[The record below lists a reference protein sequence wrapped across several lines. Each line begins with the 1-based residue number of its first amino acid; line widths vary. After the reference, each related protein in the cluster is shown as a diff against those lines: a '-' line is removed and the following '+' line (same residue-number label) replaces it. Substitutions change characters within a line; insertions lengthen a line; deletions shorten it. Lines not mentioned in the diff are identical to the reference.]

1 MSFRNR
7 LTIFFIVLV
16 IIPMVVVAT
25 VGFVLAADSEQG
37 KIDARL
43 LEAQRSASGLFR
55 EFQDRGELAAR
66 SIGRDAQLS
75 AAIQAGKRGPIQ
87 ARLNELATE
96 TRAVRTVLSLDG
108 PGRFETGRGEAV
120 APARTRL
127 IDAEGASAGV
137 LTVSVIAAQDYAQL
151 VERVTGTK
159 VVIAGSGGRIASTLP
174 AAAAAEKLP
183 ARGDVEVAG
192 QKRRV
197 TGFDGPR
204 FEGGR
209 VDVRLL
215 AEAGG
220 AGPSG
225 AALEVL
231 AILIAALIA
240 AFAFALTVSRSLQS
254 QIQRLLQA
262 ARQMAQGDFGVE
274 VPTEGSDEFALL
286 GIQFNEMAR
295 QLEGRLEELQLERK
309 RLRAAI
315 QRVGQSFGKTLER
328 GALLEIAV
336 QTAVD
341 GVGADAGRAALRS
354 ESHSRFEEIAG
365 EGDVIRYRDVISAAE
380 AGALDSGTTFE
391 SELGDAHALSHPLR
405 AQDTGRILGML
416 SVART
421 EKGFT
426 LGEQELFGYLAG
438 QAGVSI
444 ENADL
449 HDTVKRQAV
458 TDELTGLFNHRRF
471 QEVIANEVE
480 RTKRGGPGMGLIM
493 LDIDNFKRVNDT
505 YGHMQGDLV
514 LREVAAVLRESSREI
529 DEPARYGGEEMAVAL
544 PGTDLEGAYLFAER
558 VRRSI
563 ESLDLPLLEG
573 EGSLRVTA
581 SFGAAALPADHDKA
595 DKDTLVAAAD
605 AALYRAKRSGKNR
618 TVRAE

>member
-16 IIPMVVVAT
+16 ILPMVVVAT
-25 VGFVLAADSEQG
+25 VGFVLAAASEQG
-37 KIDARL
+37 KTDASLSAAR
-43 LEAQRSASGLFR
+43 RSAAGLFR
-55 EFQDRGELAAR
+55 EFQDRAEVAAR
-66 SIGRDAQLS
+66 NIGQDAELS
-75 AAIQAGKRGPIQ
+75 AAIEAGKRGPIQ
-87 ARLNELATE
+87 TRLEALATE
-96 TRAVRTVLSLDG
+96 NNAVRTLMRLEKT
-108 PGRFETGRGEAV
+108 GRFETGRGAAV
-120 APARTRL
+120 APARSRL
-127 IDAEGASAGV
+127 IDAQGATVGV
-137 LTVSVIAAQDYAQL
+137 LTVSVISAKDYGLL
-151 VERVTGTK
+151 VERVTATE
-159 VVIAGSGGRIASTLP
+159 VVIAGPGGMISTTLP
-174 AAAAAEKLP
+174 EAGAEKLP
-183 ARGDVEVAG
+183 ARGEVEVAG
-192 QKRRV
+192 STRRLV
-197 TGFDGPR
+197 GFDGPG
-204 FEGGR
+204 FDSGR
-209 VDVRLL
+209 VTVRLL
-215 AEAGG
+215 SERRGRRAEQGG
-220 AGPSG
+220 DRSARDPDRRADRRVRVRDHRLALPAVPDP
-225 AALEVL
+225 AA
-231 AILIAALIA
+231 ATAAK
-240 AFAFALTVSRSLQS
+240 
-254 QIQRLLQA
+254 
-262 ARQMAQGDFGVE
+262 QMAQGDFGVE
-274 VPTEGSDEFALL
+274 VPTEGSDEFASL

-295 QLEGRLEELQLERK
+295 QLERRLEELEIERK

-341 GVGADAGRAALRS
+341 GVGAYAGRAALRT
-354 ESHSRFEEIAG
+354 ENHGRFEEIAG
-365 EGDVIRYRDVISAAE
+365 EGDVNRYRDVIGAAE
-380 AGALDSGTTFE
+380 AGALEAGETVE
-391 SELGDAHALSHPLR
+391 AELGDAHALSHPLR
-405 AQDTGRILGML
+405 AQDSGRILGML
-416 SVART
+416 SVARAD
-421 EKGFT
+421 EKFT
-426 LGEQELFGYLAG
+426 AGERELFGYLAG

-514 LREVAAVLRESSREI
+514 LREVAAVLRENSREI

-563 ESLDLPLLEG
+563 ESLDLPLLDG

-581 SFGAAALPADHDKA
+581 SFGAAALTPDQEKA
-595 DKDTLVAAAD
+595 DKDKLVAAAD

>member
-16 IIPMVVVAT
+16 ILPMVVVAT
-25 VGFVLAADSEQG
+25 VGFVLAAASERG

-43 LEAQRSASGLFR
+43 GSAQRSGSGLFR
-55 EFQDRGELAAR
+55 EFQDRAELAAR
-66 SIGRDAQLS
+66 SIGQDPALS
-75 AAIQAGKRGPIQ
+75 AAIASGEREAIQ
-87 ARLNELATE
+87 ARLDTL
-96 TRAVRTVLSLDG
+96 AVRNRVVRSVMRLEDA
-108 PGRFETGRGEAV
+108 GRFETGSGAAV

-127 IDAEGASAGV
+127 IDAKGAPAGV
-137 LTVSVIAAQDYAQL
+137 LTVSVITAKDYALL
-151 VERVTGTK
+151 VERVTDTE
-159 VVIAGSGGRIASTLP
+159 VVLASRDATIFSTLP
-174 AAAAAEKLP
+174 GAGAKRLP
-183 ARGDVEVAG
+183 ASGEVEIG
-192 QKRRV
+192 GETRRLS
-197 TGFDGPR
+197 GFDGPA
-204 FEGGR
+204 FDGGR
-209 VDVRLL
+209 VTVRLL
-215 AEAGG
+215 AEAQGG
-220 AGPSG
+220 GLSKS
-225 AALEVL
+225 AAEVL
-231 AILIAALIA
+231 AILVAALIA
-240 AFAFALTVSRSLQS
+240 AFAFAITVSRSLQS
-254 QIQRLLQA
+254 QIQRLLTA
-262 ARQMAQGDFGVE
+262 AKKMADGDFGVE
-274 VPTEGSDEFALL
+274 VPTEGSDEFASL

-295 QLEGRLEELQLERK
+295 QLEGRLEELEIERR

-341 GVGADAGRAALRS
+341 GVGAHAGRAALRT
-354 ESHSRFEEIAG
+354 ESHGRFEEIAG
-365 EGDVIRYRDVISAAE
+365 EGDVIRYRDVISTAE
-380 AGALDSGTTFE
+380 ARALDTGTTVE
-391 SELGDAHALSHPLR
+391 TELNGAYALSHPLR
-405 AQDTGRILGML
+405 AQDSGRILGML
-416 SVART
+416 SVARVA
-421 EKGFT
+421 EEFT
-426 LGEQELFGYLAG
+426 PGERELFGYLAG
-438 QAGVSI
+438 QVGVSI

>member
-16 IIPMVVVAT
+16 ILPMLVVAT
-25 VGFVLAADSEQG
+25 VGFILAAASERG
-37 KIDARL
+37 KTDARL
-43 LEAQRSASGLFR
+43 SSAQHTGTELFK
-55 EFQDRGELAAR
+55 EFQDRAELAAR
-66 SIGRDAQLS
+66 NIGQDARLS
-75 AAIQAGKRGPIQ
+75 AAIAAGRRGPIQ
-87 ARLNELATE
+87 ARLDALAARE
-96 TRAVRTVLSLDG
+96 GAVRTAMTIDG
-108 PGRFETGRGEAV
+108 TGRFQTGGGAGI

-127 IDAEGASAGV
+127 LDAKGTRAGA
-137 LTVSVIAAQDYAQL
+137 LIVSVISARDFALLLERLTATEVVVAAGDAL
-151 VERVTGTK
+151 VF
-159 VVIAGSGGRIASTLP
+159 STLP
-174 AAAAAEKLP
+174 RAGTGLP
-183 ARGDVEVAG
+183 ESGEVEIGGD
-192 QKRRV
+192 KRRLS
-197 TGFDGPR
+197 GFDGPAFAR
-204 FEGGR
+204 GR
-209 VDVRLL
+209 VTVRLL
-215 AEAGG
+215 ADVQRGWL
-220 AGPSG
+220 SKS
-225 AALEVL
+225 ALEVL

-254 QIQRLLQA
+254 QIQQLLQA
-262 ARQMAQGDFGVE
+262 ARQMTKGDFGVE
-274 VPTEGSDEFALL
+274 VPTAGNDEFAQL

-309 RLRAAI
+309 RLREAI

-341 GVGADAGRAALRS
+341 GVGGHAGRAALRT
-354 ESHSRFEEIAG
+354 EAQGRFEEIAG
-365 EGDVIRYRDVISAAE
+365 EGDVNRYRDVISTAE
-380 AGALDSGTTFE
+380 ARALETGTIVE
-391 SELGDAHALSHPLR
+391 ADLGDTHALSHPLR

-416 SVART
+416 SVARV
-421 EKGFT
+421 EDPFT
-426 LGEQELFGYLAG
+426 PGERELFGYLAG

-471 QEVIANEVE
+471 QEVMANEVE
-480 RTKRGGPGMGLIM
+480 RTKRGGPGMGLVM

-514 LREVAAVLRESSREI
+514 LREVAAVLRENSREI

-544 PGTDLEGAYLFAER
+544 PATDLEGAYLFAER
-558 VRRSI
+558 VRHSI
-563 ESLDLPLLEG
+563 EALDVRLLDG

-581 SFGAAALPADHDKA
+581 SFGAAALPPDQDKA
-595 DKDTLVAAAD
+595 DKDSLVAAAD

>member
-16 IIPMVVVAT
+16 ILPMVVVAT

-37 KIDARL
+37 KTDARL
-43 LEAQRSASGLFR
+43 SSAQRSASGLFR
-55 EFQDRGELAAR
+55 EFQDRAELAAR
-66 SIGRDAQLS
+66 SIGRDARLS
-75 AAIQAGKRGPIQ
+75 AAIEAGKRGPIQ
-87 ARLNELATE
+87 ARLDALATE
-96 TRAVRTVLSLDG
+96 NRAVRTVMSVEG
-108 PGRFETGRGEAV
+108 AGRFETGRGEAL

-127 IDAEGASAGV
+127 IDAKGATAGV
-137 LTVSVIAAQDYAQL
+137 LTVSVISAKDYALL
-151 VERVTGTK
+151 VERVTATK
-159 VVIAGSGGRIASTLP
+159 VVIASAAGMIFSTLP
-174 AAAAAEKLP
+174 DAGAERLP
-183 ARGDVEVAG
+183 SRGEVEIAG
-192 QKRRV
+192 DKRRLA
-197 TGFDGPR
+197 GFDGPG
-204 FEGGR
+204 FAGGR
-209 VDVRLL
+209 VNVRLL
-215 AEAGG
+215 SEVEGG
-220 AGPSG
+220 GLSP

-254 QIQRLLQA
+254 QIQRLLTA
-262 ARQMAQGDFGVE
+262 ARKMADGDFGVE
-274 VPTEGSDEFALL
+274 VPTEGSDEFASL

-295 QLEGRLEELQLERK
+295 QLEGRLAELQLERK
-309 RLRAAI
+309 RLREAI

-328 GALLEIAV
+328 GAQLEIAL

-341 GVGADAGRAALRS
+341 GVGAHAGRAALRT
-354 ESHSRFEEIAG
+354 ESHGRFEEIAG
-365 EGDVIRYRDVISAAE
+365 EGDVNRYRDVIGAAE
-380 AGALDSGTTFE
+380 AAALDAGTTVE
-391 SELGDAHALSHPLR
+391 TELGGAYALSHPLR
-405 AQDTGRILGML
+405 AQDSGRILGML
-416 SVART
+416 SVARID
-421 EKGFT
+421 EKFT
-426 LGEQELFGYLAG
+426 DDDRELVGYLSG
-438 QAGVSI
+438 QVGVSI
-444 ENADL
+444 ENAEL

-514 LREVAAVLRESSREI
+514 LREVAAVLRENSREI

-544 PGTDLEGAYLFAER
+544 PGTDLDGAFLFAER

-563 ESLDLPLLEG
+563 ESLDLRLIDG

-581 SFGAAALPADHDKA
+581 SFGAAALPPDQEKA

>member
-16 IIPMVVVAT
+16 ILPMVVVAT

-37 KIDARL
+37 KTDARL
-43 LEAQRSASGLFR
+43 FEAQRSASGLFR
-55 EFQDRGELAAR
+55 EFQDRAESAAR
-66 SIGRDAQLS
+66 QIGQDGRLS
-75 AAIQAGKRGPIQ
+75 AAIEAGERGPIQ
-87 ARLNELATE
+87 ARLDALATDA
-96 TRAVRTVLSLDG
+96 RAVRTVMSLEG
-108 PGRFETGRGEAV
+108 AGRFETGRGEALS
-120 APARTRL
+120 PARTRL
-127 IDAEGASAGV
+127 IDAKGASAGV
-137 LTVSVIAAQDYAQL
+137 LTVSVISAKDYALL
-151 VERVTGTK
+151 VERVTGTE
-159 VVIAGSGGRIASTLP
+159 VVIASGTGMVSSTLP
-174 AAAAAEKLP
+174 DAGAEKLP
-183 ARGDVEVAG
+183 ARGEVEIG
-192 QKRRV
+192 GRTLRV
-197 TGFDGPR
+197 TGFDGPA
-204 FEGGR
+204 FDGGR
-209 VDVRLL
+209 VSVRLL
-215 AEAGG
+215 AQGQNGG
-220 AGPSG
+220 LSG

-254 QIQRLLQA
+254 QIQRLLKA
-262 ARQMAQGDFGVE
+262 AKQMAQGDFGVE
-274 VPTEGSDEFALL
+274 VPTEGSDEFAAL

-295 QLEGRLEELQLERK
+295 QLERRLEELQLERK
-309 RLRAAI
+309 RLREAI

-341 GVGADAGRAALRS
+341 GVGAHAGRAALRT
-354 ESHSRFEEIAG
+354 EAHGRFEEVAG
-365 EGDVIRYRDVISAAE
+365 EGDVNRYRDAIGAAE
-380 AGALDSGTTFE
+380 AAALDAGTTVE
-391 SELGDAHALSHPLR
+391 TEVADAFALSHPLR
-405 AQDTGRILGML
+405 AQDSGRILGML
-416 SVART
+416 SVARAG
-421 EKGFT
+421 EKFT
-426 LGEQELFGYLAG
+426 PGERELFGYLAG

-514 LREVAAVLRESSREI
+514 LREVARVLRESSREI

-544 PGTDLEGAYLFAER
+544 PGTDLDGAFRFAER

-563 ESLDLPLLEG
+563 ESLDLPLIDG
-573 EGSLRVTA
+573 EGTLRVTA
-581 SFGAAALPADHDKA
+581 SFGAAALPPDQEKA
-595 DKDTLVAAAD
+595 DKDDLVAAAD

>member
-16 IIPMVVVAT
+16 ILPMVVVAT

-37 KIDARL
+37 KTDARL
-43 LEAQRSASGLFR
+43 FEAQRSASGLFR
-55 EFQDRGELAAR
+55 EFQDRAELAAR
-66 SIGRDAQLS
+66 KIGQDAHLS
-75 AAIQAGKRGPIQ
+75 AAIASRKRPPIQ
-87 ARLNELATE
+87 ARFNALATE
-96 TRAVRTVLSLDG
+96 NRAVRTVMTLDG
-108 PGRFETGRGEAV
+108 IGRFETGRGEAV

-127 IDAEGASAGV
+127 IDAKGAGAGT
-137 LTVSVIAAQDYAQL
+137 LTVSVISAKDYALL
-151 VERVTGTK
+151 VERVTGTE
-159 VVIAGSGGRIASTLP
+159 VVIASPAGMISSTLP
-174 AAAAAEKLP
+174 DAGAEKLP
-183 ARGDVEVAG
+183 ARGEVEIGG

-197 TGFDGPR
+197 TGFDGPG

-209 VDVRLL
+209 VTVRLL
-215 AEAGG
+215 ADAERGG
-220 AGPSG
+220 LSG

-254 QIQRLLQA
+254 QIQRLLKA
-262 ARQMAQGDFGVE
+262 AQQMAKGDFGVE
-274 VPTEGSDEFALL
+274 VPTEGSDEFASL

-295 QLEGRLEELQLERK
+295 QLERRLEELQLERK
-309 RLRAAI
+309 RLREAI

-328 GALLEIAV
+328 GPLLEIAV

-341 GVGADAGRAALRS
+341 GVGAHAGRAALRT
-354 ESHSRFEEIAG
+354 EAHGRFEEVAG
-365 EGDVIRYRDVISAAE
+365 EGDVNRYRDVIGAAE
-380 AGALDSGTTFE
+380 AAALDAGTTVETEIGEMF
-391 SELGDAHALSHPLR
+391 ALSHPLR
-405 AQDTGRILGML
+405 ALDTGRILGML
-416 SVART
+416 SVARVA
-421 EKGFT
+421 EKFT
-426 LGEQELFGYLAG
+426 PGERELFGYLAG

-514 LREVAAVLRESSREI
+514 LREVAAVLRENSREI

-544 PGTDLEGAYLFAER
+544 PGTDLDGAFLFAER

-563 ESLDLPLLEG
+563 EALDLPLLDG

-581 SFGAAALPADHDKA
+581 SFGAAALPPDQDKA

>member
-1 MSFRNR
+1 MR
-7 LTIFFIVLV
+7 L
-16 IIPMVVVAT
+16 
-25 VGFVLAADSEQG
+25 E
-37 KIDARL
+37 
-43 LEAQRSASGLFR
+43 
-55 EFQDRGELAAR
+55 
-66 SIGRDAQLS
+66 
-75 AAIQAGKRGPIQ
+75 
-87 ARLNELATE
+87 E
-96 TRAVRTVLSLDG
+96 T
-108 PGRFETGRGEAV
+108 GRFETGRGEAV
-120 APARTRL
+120 APARSRL
-127 IDAEGASAGV
+127 IDAQGATVGV
-137 LTVSVIAAQDYAQL
+137 LTVSVISAKDYALL
-151 VERVTGTK
+151 VERVTATE
-159 VVIAGSGGRIASTLP
+159 VVIAGPDGMISSTLP
-174 AAAAAEKLP
+174 DAGAEKLP
-183 ARGDVEVAG
+183 ASGEVEVAG
-192 QKRRV
+192 STRRLV
-197 TGFDGPR
+197 GFDGPG
-204 FEGGR
+204 FDSGR
-209 VDVRLL
+209 VTVRLL
-215 AEAGG
+215 SEAEGG
-220 AGPSG
+220 GLSK
-225 AALEVL
+225 AAIEVL

-240 AFAFALTVSRSLQS
+240 AFAFAITVSRSLQS
-254 QIQRLLQA
+254 QIQRLLTA
-262 ARQMAQGDFGVE
+262 AKQMAQGDFGVE
-274 VPTEGSDEFALL
+274 VPTEGSDEFASL

-295 QLEGRLEELQLERK
+295 QLEGRLEELEIERK

-341 GVGADAGRAALRS
+341 GVGAHAGRAALRT
-354 ESHSRFEEIAG
+354 ENHGRFEEIAG
-365 EGDVIRYRDVISAAE
+365 EGDVNRYRDVIGAAE
-380 AGALDSGTTFE
+380 AAALDAGTTVE
-391 SELGDAHALSHPLR
+391 TELGDAYALSHPLR
-405 AQDTGRILGML
+405 AQDSGRILGML
-416 SVART
+416 SVARVD
-421 EKGFT
+421 EKFT
-426 LGEQELFGYLAG
+426 AGERELFGYLAG

-514 LREVAAVLRESSREI
+514 LREVAAVLRENSREI

-563 ESLDLPLLEG
+563 ESLDLPLIDG

-581 SFGAAALPADHDKA
+581 SFGAAALPPDQEKA
-595 DKDTLVAAAD
+595 DKDKLVAAAD

>member
-16 IIPMVVVAT
+16 ILPMVVVAT
-25 VGFVLAADSEQG
+25 VGFVLAAASEQG

-43 LEAQRSASGLFR
+43 SASRRSASGLFR
-55 EFQDRGELAAR
+55 EFQDRAELAAR
-66 SIGRDAQLS
+66 DIGQDAELS
-75 AAIQAGKRGPIQ
+75 AAIAGDKRGQIQ
-87 ARLNELATE
+87 AQLDTLAAKS
-96 TRAVRTVLSLDG
+96 RAVRSVLSLDG
-108 PGRFETGRGEAV
+108 TGRFETGRGDAL

-127 IDAEGASAGV
+127 IDAKGATAGM
-137 LTVSVIAAQDYAQL
+137 LTISVISAKDYARL
-151 VERVTGTK
+151 VERVTATE
-159 VVIAGSGGRIASTLP
+159 VVIASGGQMISSTLP
-174 AAAAAEKLP
+174 DAGAERLP
-183 ARGDVEVAG
+183 SRGEVEIAG
-192 QKRRV
+192 QKRRLV
-197 TGFDGPR
+197 GFDGPA
-204 FEGGR
+204 FDGGR
-209 VDVRLL
+209 LTVRLL
-215 AEAGG
+215 SAAEGG
-220 AGPSG
+220 GLSKSAV
-225 AALEVL
+225 EVL

-240 AFAFALTVSRSLQS
+240 AFAFAITVSRSLQS

-274 VPTEGSDEFALL
+274 VPTEGSDEFAAL

-295 QLEGRLEELQLERK
+295 QLEGRLEELQLERR
-309 RLRAAI
+309 RLREAI

-341 GVGADAGRAALRS
+341 GVGAHAGRAALRT
-354 ESHSRFEEIAG
+354 ESHGRFEEVAG
-365 EGDVIRYRDVISAAE
+365 EGDVNRYRDVIGAAE
-380 AGALDSGTTFE
+380 AAALDAGTTVE
-391 SELGDAHALSHPLR
+391 TELGDAHALSHPLR

-416 SVART
+416 SVARVE
-421 EKGFT
+421 EKFT
-426 LGEQELFGYLAG
+426 PGERELFGYLAG

-514 LREVAAVLRESSREI
+514 LREVAAVLRENSREI
-529 DEPARYGGEEMAVAL
+529 DEPARYGGEEIALAL
-544 PGTDLEGAYLFAER
+544 PGTDLDGAFLFAER

-563 ESLDLPLLEG
+563 ESLDLPLIDG

-581 SFGAAALPADHDKA
+581 SFGAAALPPDQEKA

>member
-16 IIPMVVVAT
+16 ILPMVVVAT
-25 VGFVLAADSEQG
+25 VGFVLAAASERG
-37 KIDARL
+37 KTDARL
-43 LEAQRSASGLFR
+43 GSAQRSGSGLFR
-55 EFQDRGELAAR
+55 EFQDRAELAAR
-66 SIGRDAQLS
+66 SIGQDPGLS
-75 AAIQAGKRGPIQ
+75 AAIATGERDAIQ
-87 ARLNELATE
+87 ARLDALAA
-96 TRAVRTVLSLDG
+96 RNRVVRGAMSLEG
-108 PGRFETGRGEAV
+108 AGRFETGRGEGL

-127 IDAEGASAGV
+127 IDAKGAPAGV
-137 LTVSVIAAQDYAQL
+137 LTVSVITAKDYALL
-151 VERVTGTK
+151 VERVTATE
-159 VVIAGSGGRIASTLP
+159 VVIASRDAKIFSTLP
-174 AAAAAEKLP
+174 GAGAKRLP
-183 ARGDVEVAG
+183 DNGEVEIG
-192 QKRRV
+192 GEKRRLS
-197 TGFDGPR
+197 GFDGPA
-204 FEGGR
+204 FNGGR
-209 VDVRLL
+209 VTVRLL
-215 AEAGG
+215 AEAQGG
-220 AGPSG
+220 GLSKS
-225 AALEVL
+225 AAEVL
-231 AILIAALIA
+231 AILVAALIA
-240 AFAFALTVSRSLQS
+240 AFAFAITVSRSLQS
-254 QIQRLLQA
+254 QIQRLLTA
-262 ARQMAQGDFGVE
+262 AKKMADGDFGVE
-274 VPTEGSDEFALL
+274 VPTEGSDEFASL

-295 QLEGRLEELQLERK
+295 QLEGRLEELQIERR

-328 GALLEIAV
+328 GPLLEIAV

-341 GVGADAGRAALRS
+341 GVGAHAGRAALGT
-354 ESHSRFEEIAG
+354 ESHGRFEEIAG
-365 EGDVIRYRDVISAAE
+365 EGDVIRFRDVISTAE
-380 AGALDSGTTFE
+380 ARALDTGATVET
-391 SELGDAHALSHPLR
+391 ELNGAYALSHPLR
-405 AQDTGRILGML
+405 AQDNGRILGML
-416 SVART
+416 SVARVA
-421 EKGFT
+421 EEFT
-426 LGEQELFGYLAG
+426 AAERELFGYLAG

-480 RTKRGGPGMGLIM
+480 RTRRGGPGMGLIM

-514 LREVAAVLRESSREI
+514 LREVAAVLRENSREI

-563 ESLDLPLLEG
+563 EALDLPLLDG

-581 SFGAAALPADHDKA
+581 SFGAAALPPDHDKA
-595 DKDTLVAAAD
+595 DKDTLVAAVD

>member
-16 IIPMVVVAT
+16 ILPMVVVAT

-37 KIDARL
+37 KTDARL
-43 LEAQRSASGLFR
+43 YEAQRSASGLFR
-55 EFQDRGELAAR
+55 EFQDRAEAAAR
-66 SIGRDAQLS
+66 VIGQDERLS
-75 AAIQAGKRGPIQ
+75 AAIAAGDRGPIQ
-87 ARLNELATE
+87 ARLAGLAKDAGT
-96 TRAVRTVLSLDG
+96 TRAVMTLAG
-108 PGRFETGRGEAV
+108 GGRFEAGRGDVV

-127 IDAEGASAGV
+127 IDAKGKNAGMLV
-137 LTVSVIAAQDYAQL
+137 VSVITAKDYARL
-151 VERVTGTK
+151 AGRVTGTD
-159 VVIAGSGGRIASTLP
+159 VIISARSGMLASTLP
-174 AAAAAEKLP
+174 DAGAERLPDHGEVDVGEHKL
-183 ARGDVEVAG
+183 RL
-192 QKRRV
+192 
-197 TGFDGPR
+197 TGFDGPD
-204 FEGGR
+204 FNGGR
-209 VDVRLL
+209 LAIRLL
-215 AEAGG
+215 AEPGDGG
-220 AGPSG
+220 LSN
-225 AALEVL
+225 AAVEVL
-231 AILIAALIA
+231 AILVAALIA

-254 QIQRLLQA
+254 QIQRLLTA

-274 VPTEGSDEFALL
+274 VPTEGSDEFAAL

-295 QLEGRLEELQLERK
+295 QLERRLEELQLERK
-309 RLRAAI
+309 RLREAI

-341 GVGADAGRAALRS
+341 GVGATAGRAALRTDA
-354 ESHSRFEEIAG
+354 HGRFEEVAG
-365 EGDVIRYRDVISAAE
+365 EGDVNRYRDAIGAAE
-380 AGALDSGTTFE
+380 AAALDAGTTVE
-391 SELGDAHALSHPLR
+391 TEVADAFALSHPLR
-405 AQDTGRILGML
+405 AQENGRILGML
-416 SVART
+416 SVARAT
-421 EKGFT
+421 EKFT
-426 LGEQELFGYLAG
+426 PGERELFGYLAG

-514 LREVAAVLRESSREI
+514 LREVARVLRENSREI

-544 PGTDLEGAYLFAER
+544 PGTDLDGAFLFAER

-563 ESLDLPLLEG
+563 EGLDLPLIDG

-581 SFGAAALPADHDKA
+581 SFGAAALPSDQEKA
-595 DKDTLVAAAD
+595 DKDDLVAAAD

>member
-16 IIPMVVVAT
+16 ILPMVVVAT
-25 VGFVLAADSEQG
+25 VGFILAAASERG
-37 KIDARL
+37 KTDARL
-43 LEAQRSASGLFR
+43 SSAQRTGSKLFE
-55 EFQDRGELAAR
+55 EFQDRAELAAR
-66 SIGRDAQLS
+66 NIGQDARLS
-75 AAIQAGKRGPIQ
+75 AAIATGRRGPIQ
-87 ARLNELATE
+87 ARLDTLAARE
-96 TRAVRTVLSLDG
+96 GAVRTAMTIDG
-108 PGRFETGRGEAV
+108 AGRFQTGGGAGI

-127 IDAEGASAGV
+127 LDAKGGRAGA
-137 LTVSVIAAQDYAQL
+137 LIVSVISARDFALLLERLTATEVVVAAGDAL
-151 VERVTGTK
+151 VF
-159 VVIAGSGGRIASTLP
+159 STLP
-174 AAAAAEKLP
+174 RARTGLP
-183 ARGDVEVAG
+183 ESGEVEIGGD
-192 QKRRV
+192 KRRLS
-197 TGFDGPR
+197 GFDGPA
-204 FEGGR
+204 FERGR
-209 VDVRLL
+209 VTVRLL
-215 AEAGG
+215 ADVQRGWL
-220 AGPSG
+220 SKS
-225 AALEVL
+225 ALEVL

-254 QIQRLLQA
+254 QIQQLLQA
-262 ARQMAQGDFGVE
+262 ARQMTKGDFGVE
-274 VPTEGSDEFALL
+274 VPTAGNDEFAQL

-309 RLRAAI
+309 RLREAI

-341 GVGADAGRAALRS
+341 GVGAHAGRAALRT
-354 ESHSRFEEIAG
+354 ESQGRFEEIAG
-365 EGDVIRYRDVISAAE
+365 EGDVNRYRDVISMAE
-380 AGALDSGTTFE
+380 ARALETGTIVE
-391 SELGDAHALSHPLR
+391 ADLGDTHALSHPLR

-416 SVART
+416 SVARV
-421 EKGFT
+421 EDPFT
-426 LGEQELFGYLAG
+426 PGERELFGYLAG

-480 RTKRGGPGMGLIM
+480 RTKRGGPGMGLVM

-514 LREVAAVLRESSREI
+514 LREVAAVLRENSREI

-544 PGTDLEGAYLFAER
+544 PATDLEGAYLFAER
-558 VRRSI
+558 VRHSI
-563 ESLDLPLLEG
+563 EALDVRLLDG

-581 SFGAAALPADHDKA
+581 SFGAAALPPDQDKA
-595 DKDTLVAAAD
+595 DKDSLVAAAD

>member
-16 IIPMVVVAT
+16 ILPMVVVAT

-37 KIDARL
+37 KTDARL
-43 LEAQRSASGLFR
+43 FEAQRSASGLFR
-55 EFQDRGELAAR
+55 EFQDRAEAAAR
-66 SIGRDAQLS
+66 VIGHDEGLS
-75 AAIQAGKRGPIQ
+75 AAIAAGDRGPIQ
-87 ARLNELATE
+87 QRLNGLATDAGA
-96 TRAVRTVLSLDG
+96 TRTVMTLSG
-108 PGRFETGRGEAV
+108 GGRFESGRGDVV

-127 IDAEGASAGV
+127 IDAKGKSAGILV
-137 LTVSVIAAQDYAQL
+137 VSVITAKDYARL
-151 VERVTGTK
+151 AGRVTGTD
-159 VVIAGSGGRIASTLP
+159 VIISSRSGMLASTLP
-174 AAAAAEKLP
+174 DAGAERLPDHGEVSVGGHKL
-183 ARGDVEVAG
+183 RL
-192 QKRRV
+192 
-197 TGFDGPR
+197 TGFDGPD
-204 FEGGR
+204 FNGGR
-209 VDVRLL
+209 LSIRLL
-215 AEAGG
+215 AARAGG
-220 AGPSG
+220 GLSS

-231 AILIAALIA
+231 AILVAALIA
-240 AFAFALTVSRSLQS
+240 AFAFAVTVSRSLQS
-254 QIQRLLQA
+254 QIQRLLKA

-274 VPTEGSDEFALL
+274 VPTEGSDEFAAL

-295 QLEGRLEELQLERK
+295 QLERRLEELQLERK
-309 RLRAAI
+309 RLRKAI

-341 GVGADAGRAALRS
+341 GVGATAGRAALRTDA
-354 ESHSRFEEIAG
+354 HRRFEEVAG
-365 EGDVIRYRDVISAAE
+365 EGDVNRYRDAIGAAE
-380 AGALDSGTTFE
+380 AAALDAGTTVE
-391 SELGDAHALSHPLR
+391 TEVGDAFALSHPLR
-405 AQDTGRILGML
+405 AQDNGRILGML
-416 SVART
+416 SVARAT
-421 EKGFT
+421 EKFT
-426 LGEQELFGYLAG
+426 SGERELFGYLAG

-480 RTKRGGPGMGLIM
+480 RTKRGAPGMGLIM

-514 LREVAAVLRESSREI
+514 LREVARVLRESSREI

-544 PGTDLEGAYLFAER
+544 PGTDLDGAFLFAER

-563 ESLDLPLLEG
+563 EGLELPLIDG

-581 SFGAAALPADHDKA
+581 SFGAAALPSDQEKA
-595 DKDTLVAAAD
+595 DKDDLVAAAD